1 MVEDAETLI
10 YLVPPSRYI
19 SPTSLSLLLS
29 LSHSMEG
36 RIKSTSIVSAA
47 GRSTAV
53 GYMCCCK
60 CACVHRNCCAV
71 YRGLILVNNSVY
83 CMYGNSSHFCCRQTS
98 RYFLGTE
105 TQLQLKRKRN
115 QMVTVWSGNFFSPPP
130 PMWVDCRKFGTELCL
145 IDFQICFAVA
155 LQCPGFEKQWGV
167 GSFKWRGNGK
177 GR

>member
-19 SPTSLSLLLS
+19 SPTSLSLS
-29 LSHSMEG
+29 LSMEG

-83 CMYGNSSHFCCRQTS
+83 CMYGNSSHFCCRQNS
-98 RYFLGTE
+98 RYFLGTD
-105 TQLQLKRKRN
+105 TQFQLKRKRN
-115 QMVTVWSGNFFSPPP
+115 QMVTVWSGNFFFP
-130 PMWVDCRKFGTELCL
+130 LL
-145 IDFQICFAVA
+145 
-155 LQCPGFEKQWGV
+155 LQCGWIV
-167 GSFKWRGNGK
+167 GNLELSYAWSTFRYVLPL
-177 GR
+177 RYSAPVLRSSEE